1 MRPPGHFVP
10 GYDRSGPSG
19 TFRNGLGAKIF
30 CKCPNSS
37 PGTSCLAGTRKPCSG
52 NKETLFR
59 KALDRYME
67 KTVAF
72 MLDATNKRFAR
83 QFAERLLHSAAGRV
97 RSSADFSNLPLEPA
111 PTIG

>member
-1 MRPPGHFVP
+1 
-10 GYDRSGPSG
+10 
-19 TFRNGLGAKIF
+19 
-30 CKCPNSS
+30 
-37 PGTSCLAGTRKPCSG
+37 
-52 NKETLFR
+52 
-59 KALDRYME
+59 ME